1 MTRALTFAEDLCLLL
16 QDDAL
21 GDLHPL
27 EGRTLSFGLATA
39 ALLELAQHD
48 RIDTDLANLLLVDP
62 TPLGDP
68 IADPALALIT
78 GNSETHTPKYW
89 IRRIGLQLGLAD
101 T

>member
-27 EGRTLSFGLATA
+27 EGRTLAFGLATA

-62 TPLGDP
+62 TPLGR
-68 IADPALALIT
+68 
-78 GNSETHTPKYW
+78 SH
-89 IRRIGLQLGLAD
+89 R
-101 T
+101 